1 MHEPSF
7 ADFVLVAVELEGRRA
22 AMYEVQLVLFVVV
35 VSGAVVVGR
44 EDERI
49 DAECGDAERL
59 ADLAK
64 AVALAEL
71 IE

>member
-1 MHEPSF
+1 M
-7 ADFVLVAVELEGRRA
+7 D
-22 AMYEVQLVLFVVV
+22 EVQLVLFVVV
-35 VSGAVVVGR
+35 VSGAFVVGR
-44 EDERI
+44 EDERV
-49 DAECGDAERL
+49 DAERGDAERL